1 MTTPENNDEIIILEA
16 AEITEPEPEM
26 EFNKYKAPCRHRPD
40 GSYDSRPNDPEYW
53 KKYWH
58 KTKAPSECPHC
69 GTVYVHNDGL
79 RKHLRVGKTC
89 KKLREA
95 FPALAA
101 LALVAAE
108 ADINAT
114 RLIEQL
120 QDESHSE
127 ANV

>member
-1 MTTPENNDEIIILEA
+1 MITPENNDEIINLETT
-16 AEITEPEPEM
+16 EITEPEPEVKVK
-26 EFNKYKAPCRHRPD
+26 EYKAPHRHRPD

-79 RKHLRVGKTC
+79 RKHLKVGKKC
-89 KKLREA
+89 RRLRAA

-101 LALVAAE
+101 LALVAVQ
-108 ADINAT
+108 ADLNVT
-114 RLIEQL
+114 RLLEQL
-120 QDESHSE
+120 HAESQAE